1 MRLFRS
7 IVPLL
12 ACAAAAC
19 SSSVAP
25 RAGVTL
31 LVTNETCSTGVCD
44 SLDVVAFP
52 GVETN
57 TPGGAWEIKLGW
69 STTPQQ
75 CFVLPASA
83 KFLIVGVN
91 DNGSRDTT
99 TISWSDAQRMSL
111 AGLPPNTPVFFA
123 NPTTAS
129 FVPAAAAGWAI
140 SMPSGTVVN
149 SARPCSAGR
158 GPT

>member
-7 IVPLL
+7 TVPLFVGAVL
-12 ACAAAAC
+12 AC

-31 LVTNETCSTGVCD
+31 LVTNETCTGGVCD

-52 GVETN
+52 GVHTN
-57 TPGGAWEIKLGW
+57 TPGGPWELDLGW

-83 KFLIVGVN
+83 QFLIIGVN

-99 TISWSDAQRMSL
+99 TISWSDAQRLSI
-111 AGLPPNTPVFFA
+111 GTLPPNAPPFGA
-123 NPTTAS
+123 SPATAS

-140 SMPSGTVVN
+140 SEPSGTVVR
-149 SARPCSAGR
+149 SAQPCHSGR
-158 GPT
+158 RQL